1 LETRDLHSCKSPS
14 LTGAVQALP
23 MTKRSLVHLVQ
34 RALLVVKG
42 ADSRQFLQGLT
53 TNDLRLLHKSGAL
66 YTLLLNNRGRIEY
79 DLIVYEGVD
88 GLLVE
93 CDNQRRDALKRL
105 LEVYRMHKA
114 VSIEKCGMN
123 VFFVENVYDG
133 AVVDPR
139 VPAFG
144 SRLLSDGLPDSTL
157 ADASLYDERRLEFGI
172 AEGDIEVRGALPVYR
187 NADLMHGMSDDK
199 GCYLGQ
205 EMSARTLRA
214 AIKKRVLPF
223 TCDGAA
229 KGRVMDADG
238 HTNMGEVLVCNGHRG
253 LALLRLDQGDVTRC
267 LKAGDVDI
275 RPFVPSWW
283 PANAISSARP
293 SRL

>member
-1 LETRDLHSCKSPS
+1 
-14 LTGAVQALP
+14 GAVQALP

-144 SRLLSDGLPDSTL
+144 SRLLSDGLPGYLFFDITE
-157 ADASLYDERRLEFGI
+157 AWRRLNSPY
-172 AEGDIEVRGALPVYR
+172 V
-187 NADLMHGMSDDK
+187 
-199 GCYLGQ
+199 Q
-205 EMSARTLRA
+205 
-214 AIKKRVLPF
+214 
-223 TCDGAA
+223 
-229 KGRVMDADG
+229 
-238 HTNMGEVLVCNGHRG
+238 
-253 LALLRLDQGDVTRC
+253 VT
-267 LKAGDVDI
+267 
-275 RPFVPSWW
+275 
-283 PANAISSARP
+283 
-293 SRL
+293 